1 MLRNSLIKF
10 ITAVL
15 FFVSM
20 VAFYVN
26 PAFKFVLYIM
36 ICLAIVRFFVTM
48 ILEPDSIWEIIKKF
62 IYVLIVILLG
72 CYIAFNNMILLW
84 IVNIVIVIDT
94 IIETRRFT
102 KVIKNK

>member
-15 FFVSM
+15 FFASM
-20 VAFYVN
+20 VVFYIN
-26 PAFKFVLYIM
+26 PVFKFVLYIM

-62 IYVLIVILLG
+62 IYIVIGLLFVFGLIYNNIYCERIAEVLI
-72 CYIAFNNMILLW
+72 A
-84 IVNIVIVIDT
+84 IDT
-94 IIETRRFT
+94 VIETHRIR
-102 KVIKNK
+102 KKI

>member
-20 VAFYVN
+20 VVFYIN

-36 ICLAIVRFFVTM
+36 ICLASARFFVTM

-102 KVIKNK
+102 KAIKK

>member
-15 FFVSM
+15 FFASM
-20 VAFYVN
+20 VVFYIN

-36 ICLAIVRFFVTM
+36 ICLSIVRFFVTM

-84 IVNIVIVIDT
+84 IVNFVIVIDT

-102 KVIKNK
+102 KAIKNK

>member
-15 FFVSM
+15 FFASM
-20 VAFYVN
+20 VVFYIN

-36 ICLAIVRFFVTM
+36 ICLAIARFCVTM

-102 KVIKNK
+102 KAIKNK

>member
-10 ITAVL
+10 ITSVL
-15 FFVSM
+15 FFISM
-20 VAFYVN
+20 VVFYTN
-26 PAFKFVLYIM
+26 PAFKFALYIM
-36 ICLAIVRFFVTM
+36 IGLAVVRFFATM

-62 IYVLIVILLG
+62 IYVVIVILLG

-84 IVNIVIVIDT
+84 IVDIVIAIDT

-102 KVIKNK
+102 KAIKK

>member
-15 FFVSM
+15 FFASM
-20 VAFYVN
+20 VVFYIN
-26 PAFKFVLYIM
+26 PVFKFVLYIM

-84 IVNIVIVIDT
+84 IVNVVIVIDT
-94 IIETRRFT
+94 IIETIRFT
-102 KVIKNK
+102 KFIKNK

>member
-15 FFVSM
+15 FFASM
-20 VAFYVN
+20 VVFYIN
-26 PAFKFVLYIM
+26 PVFEFVLYIM

-62 IYVLIVILLG
+62 IYVTEQTKKRDCYLAVPLIEALALP
-72 CYIAFNNMILLW
+72 
-84 IVNIVIVIDT
+84 VNPNSNTEPHSVCI
-94 IIETRRFT
+94 
-102 KVIKNK
+102 